1 MLLAGGQR
9 RDVTMFR
16 DPSSVHSIIASGDR
30 SLNVIT
36 LFCCCGLAATFSVLA
51 FGVNLTDFI

>member
-1 MLLAGGQR
+1 
-9 RDVTMFR
+9 MFR

-51 FGVNLTDFI
+51 FGVNLTDFV